1 MTSDPTLGGSNLGGG
16 AYNGIMVK
24 QTQSNQR
31 AGEFSVY
38 RRVLRNS
45 WNGMN
50 LWNEQN
56 DQVRLVT
63 PFRAANNS
71 GDYLGRVNY
80 SCGGPNPQSATKP
93 GYGRRIGSVP
103 NHCDTK
109 GVEGATCNPRFVADS
124 SDYIRFK
131 KLKAV
136 NRTYNDK
143 GYGGDDSNASYVPLM
158 HVRRGLRS

>member
-1 MTSDPTLGGSNLGGG
+1 MSHDSTLGGPNLGGG
-16 AYNGIMVK
+16 AYNGVMVK

-50 LWNEQN
+50 LWNAQN
-56 DQVRLVT
+56 NHARLIT

-80 SCGGPNPQSATKP
+80 SSGGPNPQSADKP
-93 GYGRRIGSVP
+93 GYGRLIGSVP
-103 NHCDTK
+103 KHADAT
-109 GVEGATCNPRFVADS
+109 GVSGATCNPRFVADS

-136 NRTYNDK
+136 NRTYNDS
-143 GYGGDDSNASYVPLM
+143 GYGGYNNGSYVPLM
-158 HVRRGLRS
+158 HVRHGLRS

>member
-1 MTSDPTLGGSNLGGG
+1 
-16 AYNGIMVK
+16 MVK

-45 WNGMN
+45 WNGAN

-56 DQVRLVT
+56 DQARLVT

-103 NHCDTK
+103 NHCDAK

-136 NRTYNDK
+136 NRTYNDS
-143 GYGGDDSNASYVPLM
+143 GYGGDNSNASYVPLM